1 MHIKRHLPAWVI
13 IREQLQAH
21 HGLQQE
27 WAKSNLA
34 EYGYNPK
41 SAPTTTLESNTAY
54 DNEFGTTSGTLE
66 DRLVIGANQMIDK
79 LNSNSADK
87 IEAGELD
94 QLTYNREKIEA
105 QLHDEKKNEDKEN
118 EKCP

>member
-1 MHIKRHLPAWVI
+1 
-13 IREQLQAH
+13 
-21 HGLQQE
+21 
-27 WAKSNLA
+27 
-34 EYGYNPK
+34 
-41 SAPTTTLESNTAY
+41 
-54 DNEFGTTSGTLE
+54 
-66 DRLVIGANQMIDK
+66 MIDK

-118 EKCP
+118 EKYP